1 MKAQDEAPVRSWWW
15 LRVLASALVLVL
27 APGILSAQTPATAL
41 GLGYPVPPLD
51 ARAAALGGTGMGL
64 FGGSFSSR
72 NPADLTMF
80 PNPAIGGTLAPEGV
94 TLKTLDGDQSLGRS
108 RLAVIQ
114 GVLPYQQWRFGV
126 NINSEL
132 DQDWDAILTDT
143 LETGFGDYPFLE
155 TRQHDGGTSSVGLSI
170 AYRMGPLGL
179 GVEGSAMTGNLRQVF
194 RRTFDPAIGDP
205 TNQIGGAFGD
215 SRWAFSG
222 WRFRGGVTGEIG
234 RRAIVSAAVTAYTQ
248 LSAEKDTFG
257 IAVGT
262 RKFDMPLEVA
272 VGGSVLLTRTL
283 MLAAAGGWKGW
294 SATDF
299 KVFNTES
306 ADVIWLGGGIEYVGV
321 SLGSMPIPLRIG
333 YRHTDLPF
341 YDGDFEQ
348 LTEQAFTFGL
358 GARLAGGRAAL
369 DLGVEI
375 GSRGDLERTGTEESF
390 QRLSLSLGINS
401 M

>member
-1 MKAQDEAPVRSWWW
+1 VTARGGGRVRSWWC
-15 LRVLASALVLVL
+15 LRIPASALALVL
-27 APGILSAQTPATAL
+27 TPGILAAQTPVTSL

-64 FGGSFSSR
+64 FGGTFSSR

-80 PNPAIGGTLAPEGV
+80 TSPAVGGTLAPEAV
-94 TLKTLDGDQSLGRS
+94 SLKTIDGAQSLGRS
-108 RLAVIQ
+108 RLAVVQ

-126 NINSEL
+126 NVNSEL
-132 DQDWDAILTDT
+132 DQDWDVILTDT
-143 LETGFGDYPFLE
+143 LATGFGDYPFVE
-155 TRQHDGGTSSVGLSI
+155 SRQIDGGVSTVGLSV

-179 GVEGSAMTGNLRQVF
+179 GVEGSALTGNRRQVF
-194 RRTFDPAIGDP
+194 RRTFEPAIGDP

-234 RRAIVSAAVTAYTQ
+234 RRAIVSATVTAYTQ

-257 IAVGT
+257 IALGT
-262 RKFDMPLEVA
+262 QKFDMPFEVA
-272 VGGSVLLTRTL
+272 GGGSVLLTRTL
-283 MLAAAGGWKGW
+283 MLAVAGGWKGW

-299 KVFNTES
+299 RVFNTES

-321 SLGSMPIPLRIG
+321 NWGSMPIPLRIG
-333 YRHTDLPF
+333 YRYTDLPF

-358 GARLAGGRAAL
+358 GARLAGGRAML
-369 DLGVEI
+369 DFGFEI
-375 GSRGDLERTGTEESF
+375 GSRGDLPKTGTEESF